1 MTAAP
6 RLRPTGD
13 RRELD
18 ELSLAR
24 ARRGDRDG
32 CARFVTFHQRLVF
45 AAIGRIVGPGQ
56 GQAHVEDLAQ
66 EAFLKALRAL
76 PRFDPAGPA
85 QVSTWL
91 LTIATRV
98 ALSHLRRR
106 RIETQPLHEGDAP
119 AIHPHEAIDTRQ
131 RILRAAATL
140 TPEQRAV
147 FVLRDVH
154 GLTET
159 EVAEALE
166 LDVSAAKSRLHRARA
181 RMRRALTEAE
191 HD

>member
-1 MTAAP
+1 VA
-6 RLRPTGD
+6 
-13 RRELD
+13 
-18 ELSLAR
+18 
-24 ARRGDRDG
+24 
-32 CARFVTFHQRLVF
+32 FHQRLVF
-45 AAIGRIVGPGQ
+45 AAIGRIVGPGH
-56 GQAHVEDLAQ
+56 GQIHVEDLAQ
-66 EAFLKALRAL
+66 EVFLKALRAL

-85 QVSTWL
+85 KVSTWL

-106 RIETQPLHEGDAP
+106 RIQTEPLHDVDAP
-119 AIHPHEAIDTRQ
+119 AIHPHEAVDARQ
-131 RILRAAATL
+131 RILQAAATL

-147 FVLRDVH
+147 FVLKDVH

-181 RMRRALTEAE
+181 RMRRALTEAD

>member
-1 MTAAP
+1 MSAAP
-6 RLRPTGD
+6 RLRSTVD
-13 RRELD
+13 SRELD

-45 AAIGRIVGPGQ
+45 AAIGRIVGPGS

-66 EAFLKALRAL
+66 EAFLKALRGL

-85 QVSTWL
+85 KVSTWL

-106 RIETQPLHEGDAP
+106 RIETEPFTDADAP
-119 AIHPHEAIDTRQ
+119 AIHPYEAIDARQ
-131 RILRAAATL
+131 RILQAAATL

-147 FVLRDVH
+147 FVLKDVH

-159 EVAEALE
+159 EVAAALD

-181 RMRRALTEAE
+181 RMRRALLEAD

>member
-1 MTAAP
+1 MSAAS
-6 RLRPTGD
+6 RLRPAVG

-18 ELSLAR
+18 EITLAR
-24 ARRGDRDG
+24 ARRGDRGG
-32 CARFVTFHQRLVF
+32 CAQFVTFHQRLVF
-45 AAIGRIVGPGQ
+45 AAIGRIVGPGF
-56 GQAHVEDLAQ
+56 GQTLVEDLAQ
-66 EAFLKALRAL
+66 EAFLRALRAL
-76 PRFDPAGPA
+76 PRFDPSGPA

-106 RIETQPLHEGDAP
+106 RIETEPMTPADEPAAHPYDRIDA
-119 AIHPHEAIDTRQ
+119 RQ

-159 EVAEALE
+159 EVAAALE
-166 LDVSAAKSRLHRARA
+166 LEVSAAKSRLHRARA
-181 RMRRALTEAE
+181 RMRRALTEAD

>member
-1 MTAAP
+1 M
-6 RLRPTGD
+6 
-13 RRELD
+13 
-18 ELSLAR
+18 
-24 ARRGDRDG
+24 
-32 CARFVTFHQRLVF
+32 TFHQRLVF

-56 GQAHVEDLAQ
+56 AQTNVEDLAQ
-66 EAFLKALRAL
+66 ETFLKALRAL

-85 QVSTWL
+85 KVSTWL

-106 RIETQPLHEGDAP
+106 RIETEPLHDLDAR
-119 AIHPHEAIDTRQ
+119 AVHPHDALDARQ
-131 RILRAAATL
+131 RILQAAATL

-147 FVLRDVH
+147 FVLKDVH

-166 LDVSAAKSRLHRARA
+166 LDLSAAKSRLYRARA
-181 RMRRALTEAE
+181 RMRRALTEAD

>member
-1 MTAAP
+1 MSAAS
-6 RLRPTGD
+6 RLAPHRG
-13 RRELD
+13 RAEID
-18 ELSLAR
+18 EITLAR

-32 CARFVTFHQRLVF
+32 CARFVTFHQRMVF
-45 AAIGRIVGPGQ
+45 AAIGRIVGPTG
-56 GQAHVEDLAQ
+56 GRDRVEDLAQ

-85 QVSTWL
+85 KVSSWL

-98 ALSHLRRR
+98 ALSDLRRR
-106 RIETQPLHEGDAP
+106 RLPTAPISEAPEPSEQPFEQVDARRRL
-119 AIHPHEAIDTRQ
+119 EA
-131 RILRAAATL
+131 AAATL

-147 FVLRDVH
+147 FVLRDLH

-159 EVAEALE
+159 EVAHALD

-181 RMRRALTEAE
+181 RMRRALTEDE
-191 HD
+191 P

>member
-1 MTAAP
+1 M
-6 RLRPTGD
+6 
-13 RRELD
+13 
-18 ELSLAR
+18 
-24 ARRGDRDG
+24 
-32 CARFVTFHQRLVF
+32 FHQQLVF
-45 AAIGRIVGPGQ
+45 ATIGRILGPRSD
-56 GQAHVEDLAQ
+56 AAAVEDLAQ

-85 QVSTWL
+85 KVSSWL

-106 RIETQPLHEGDAP
+106 RVETEPLQEMPAPPEAAVDRLDA
-119 AIHPHEAIDTRQ
+119 RQ
-131 RILRAAATL
+131 RITRAAASL

-147 FVLRDVH
+147 FVLRDLH

-159 EVAEALE
+159 EVAAALDLE
-166 LDVSAAKSRLHRARA
+166 VSAAKSRLHRARA
-181 RMRRALTEAE
+181 RMRRALEND

>member
-1 MTAAP
+1 MAVAP
-6 RLRPTGD
+6 RLRAPRG
-13 RRELD
+13 RPELD
-18 ELSLAR
+18 EITLAR

-32 CARFVTFHQRLVF
+32 CARFVVFHQQLVF
-45 AAIGRIVGPGQ
+45 AAIGRILGPRTDAAQ
-56 GQAHVEDLAQ
+56 VEDLAQ

-85 QVSTWL
+85 KVSTWL

-98 ALSHLRRR
+98 ALSHIRRR
-106 RIETQPLHEGDAP
+106 RVETEPFEELAARPEATLERLDA
-119 AIHPHEAIDTRQ
+119 RQ
-131 RILRAAATL
+131 RITRAAADL

-147 FVLRDVH
+147 FVLRDLH

-159 EVAEALE
+159 EVATALD

-181 RMRRALTEAE
+181 RMRRALEKDE
-191 HD
+191 

>member
-1 MTAAP
+1 M
-6 RLRPTGD
+6 
-13 RRELD
+13 
-18 ELSLAR
+18 
-24 ARRGDRDG
+24 
-32 CARFVTFHQRLVF
+32 VFHQRLVF
-45 AAIGRIVGPGQ
+45 AAIGRILGPGPGQ
-56 GQAHVEDLAQ
+56 THVEDLAQ

-85 QVSTWL
+85 KVSTWL

-106 RIETQPLHEGDAP
+106 RIETEPLHDVDGP
-119 AIHPHEAIDTRQ
+119 AIHPHEAIDARQ
-131 RILRAAATL
+131 RILQAAATL

-159 EVAEALE
+159 EVADALE

-181 RMRRALTEAE
+181 RMRRALTEAD